1 VGTFCTK
8 PIEAELLLVASKPLL
23 EEEATLRFGLAAGGN
38 VWVLVFVPPPKKGV
52 VLLLA
57 FALSVVIT
65 TSAWAGGI
73 TSRHPTAKAR
83 KNSLRHRLGS
93 IALPPIEWDGNES
106 NTFTNLCP

>member
-8 PIEAELLLVASKPLL
+8 PIVAELLLASPKALL
-23 EEEATLRFGLAAGGN
+23 EEEVTLRFGLAAGGN

-57 FALSVVIT
+57 VALSVVIT

-73 TSRHPTAKAR
+73 TSRHPTAKVS
-83 KNSLRHRLGS
+83 KNSLRHVLSS
-93 IALPPIEWDGNES
+93 IALPPIALGRE
-106 NTFTNLCP
+106 